1 VIISMNISVYGLG
14 YVGCV
19 SAACL
24 AHLGHNV
31 TGVDLSEEKVTQVNK
46 GKSPLVE
53 ADLDDMIRSLVT
65 AGRLRATTDSDEAI
79 RNTEISLICV
89 GTPSN
94 GNGSLKLDYIQSVCR
109 DIGASLSRVD
119 RYHTIVVRSTVL
131 PETSEEKLIP
141 LIEQQSGRRS
151 GTDFGYAINPE
162 FLRESSAIQDF
173 FHPSQIVIGALDER
187 TMSEVER
194 LYVGLSA
201 PIVSTTIKSAEMIKY
216 VCNAFHALKI
226 VFANEI
232 GNVCKSLGTDGR
244 EIMEIFC
251 RDRQLNISPAYLKPG
266 FGFGGS
272 CLPKD
277 MRALLHAAKQRDIEC
292 PLLQAV
298 LDSNQQQI
306 QRGIDLVE
314 HTGRKK
320 IGVLGLSFKAG
331 TDDIRESAAVPL
343 VETLVG
349 RGYEVC
355 IFDRDVRLENLVGGN
370 KRFVERELPHIA
382 LLMRDCVEDVVAQSE
397 VVVLTNSHGAYHAAH
412 KLMRDGQVLIDLV
425 GIPHDGR
432 TAGSYQGIC
441 W

>member
-1 VIISMNISVYGLG
+1 MNISVYGLG

-31 TGVDLSEEKVTQVNK
+31 TGVDVSEEKVAQVNK

-53 ADLDDMIRSLVT
+53 AGLDDMIRSLVA

-109 DIGASLSRVD
+109 DIGASLARID

-131 PETSEEKLIP
+131 PETSEAKLIP
-141 LIEQQSGRRS
+141 LIEQQSGRKS
-151 GTDFGYAINPE
+151 GTDFGYAVNPE

-173 FHPSQIVIGALDER
+173 FHPSQIVVGALDER

-194 LYVGLSA
+194 LHVGLKA

-232 GNVCKSLGTDGR
+232 GNVCKSLGSDGR

-355 IFDRDVRLENLVGGN
+355 VFDRDVRLENLVGGN

-397 VVVLTNSHGAYHAAH
+397 VVVLTNGHGEYRAAH

-425 GIPHDGR
+425 GIPHDGG

>member
-1 VIISMNISVYGLG
+1 MNISVYGLG

-31 TGVDLSEEKVTQVNK
+31 TGVDVSEEKVTQVNK

-53 ADLDDMIRSLVT
+53 AGLDDMIRSLVA

-109 DIGASLSRVD
+109 DIGASLARID

-131 PETSEEKLIP
+131 PETSEAKLIP
-141 LIEQQSGRRS
+141 LIEQQSGRKS
-151 GTDFGYAINPE
+151 GTDFGYAVNPE

-173 FHPSQIVIGALDER
+173 FHPSQIVVGALDER

-194 LYVGLSA
+194 LHVGLKA

-232 GNVCKSLGTDGR
+232 GNVCKSLGSDGR

-355 IFDRDVRLENLVGGN
+355 VFDRDVRLENLVGGN

-397 VVVLTNSHGAYHAAH
+397 VVVLTNGHGEYRAAH

-425 GIPHDGR
+425 GIPHDGG

>member
-1 VIISMNISVYGLG
+1 MNISVYGLG

-24 AHLGHNV
+24 GQLGHYV
-31 TGVDLSEEKVTQVNK
+31 TGVDVSEHKVAQVNQ

-53 ADLDDMIRSLVT
+53 PDLDGMIHSVVL
-65 AGRLRATTDSDEAI
+65 AGRLRATTDSEQAI
-79 RNTEISLICV
+79 RETELSLICV

-94 GNGSLKLDYIQSVCR
+94 GNGSLKLEYIENVCR
-109 DIGASLSRVD
+109 DIGSALSRVEG
-119 RYHTIVVRSTVL
+119 YHTIVVRSTVL
-131 PETSEEKLIP
+131 PETGETRLIP
-141 LIEQQSGRRS
+141 LIEQESGRKA
-151 GTDFGYAINPE
+151 GVGFGYAMNPE
-162 FLRESSAIQDF
+162 FLREGSAISDF
-173 FHPSQIVIGALDER
+173 LHPSQIVIGALDAK
-187 TMSEVER
+187 TMCDVER
-194 LYVGLSA
+194 LYAGLSV
-201 PIVSTTIKSAEMIKY
+201 PTVGTSIKAAEMTKY
-216 VCNAFHALKI
+216 VSNAFHALKI

-232 GNVCKSLGTDGR
+232 GNICKSVGADGR
-244 EIMEIFC
+244 EIMDIFC

-277 MRALLHAAKQRDIEC
+277 MRALLHSAKDRDIEC

-298 LDSNQQQI
+298 LESNHRQI
-306 QRGIDLVE
+306 QRGIDLIE

-349 RGYEVC
+349 RGYDVC
-355 IFDRDVRLENLVGGN
+355 VFDRDVRLENLVGKN
-370 KRFVERELPHIA
+370 KLFLERELPHIA
-382 LLMRDCVEDVVAQSE
+382 SLMRGCVGDVVAQSE
-397 VVVLTNSHGAYHAAH
+397 VVVLTNAH
-412 KLMRDGQVLIDLV
+412 REYRVAPDLMKDGQVLIDLV
-425 GIPHDGR
+425 GVPHDQIP
-432 TAGSYQGIC
+432 AGSYQGIC

>member
-1 VIISMNISVYGLG
+1 MNVSVYGLG

-24 AHLGHNV
+24 AHLGHYV
-31 TGVDLSEEKVTQVNK
+31 IGVDVSECKVALVNQ

-53 ADLDDMIRSLVT
+53 PGLDDMIRSLV
-65 AGRLRATTDSDEAI
+65 AEGRIRATTDSDEAI
-79 RNTEISLICV
+79 QNTELSLICV

-94 GNGSLKLDYIQSVCR
+94 GNGSLKLEYIESVCR
-109 DIGASLSRVD
+109 EIGASLSRVG

-131 PETSEEKLIP
+131 PETGEGRLIP
-141 LIEQQSGRRS
+141 LIEQQSGRRA
-151 GTDFGYAINPE
+151 GADFGYAMNPE
-162 FLRESSAIQDF
+162 FLRESSAMSDF
-173 FHPSQIVIGALDER
+173 LHPSQIVVGALDAR
-187 TMSEVER
+187 TMSEVEQ

-201 PIVSTTIKSAEMIKY
+201 PVIATTIKAAEMIKY
-216 VCNAFHALKI
+216 VSNAFHALKI

-232 GNVCKSLGTDGR
+232 GNLCKSVGADGR
-244 EIMEIFC
+244 EIMEVFC

-277 MRALLHAAKQRDIEC
+277 MRALLHSARQRDVDC

-349 RGYEVC
+349 RGYDVC
-355 IFDRDVRLENLVGGN
+355 VFDQDVRLENLVGRN
-370 KRFVERELPHIA
+370 KQFLERELPHIA
-382 LLMRDCVEDVVAQSE
+382 SLMRGCVEDVVAQSE
-397 VVVLTNSHGAYHAAH
+397 VVVLTNAHREYHVAH

-425 GIPHDGR
+425 GVPHDGI

>member
-1 VIISMNISVYGLG
+1 MNISVYGLG

-31 TGVDLSEEKVTQVNK
+31 TGVDVSDEKVAQINK

-53 ADLDDMIRSLVT
+53 AGLDDMIRSVVA

-89 GTPSN
+89 GTPNN
-94 GNGSLKLDYIQSVCR
+94 GNGSLKLDYVQSVCR
-109 DIGASLSRVD
+109 DIGASLSRID
-119 RYHTIVVRSTVL
+119 RYHAVVVRSTVL
-131 PETSEEKLIP
+131 PETSEAKLIP
-141 LIEQQSGRRS
+141 LIEQQSGRKS

-162 FLRESSAIQDF
+162 FLRESSAVQDF
-173 FHPSQIVIGALDER
+173 FHPSQIVVGALDER
-187 TMSEVER
+187 TMSEVKR

-232 GNVCKSLGTDGR
+232 GNVCKSLGSDGR

-298 LDSNQQQI
+298 LESNQQQI

-355 IFDRDVRLENLVGGN
+355 IFDRDVRLANLVGGN

-382 LLMRDCVEDVVAQSE
+382 LLMRDCVEEVVAQSE
-397 VVVLTNSHGAYHAAH
+397 VVVLTNAHSEYHAAR
-412 KLMRDGQVLIDLV
+412 KLMREGQVLIDLV
-425 GIPHDGR
+425 GIPHNGR